1 MSRAI
6 TVQTN
11 FTTGEI
17 DPLLKSR
24 IDIEQYKNA
33 LDKAR
38 NVTIQPQGGVE
49 RRQGLQFIKEIPSA
63 ASPEDGTKLIPF
75 EFSTTQSYMLLFTHN
90 RLYVYKD
97 KALLTNINGSGNDFL
112 TTAIPSTKLSTLDF
126 AQSFDTLILVHEDLT
141 PFKLVRGASDTTWTI
156 SAISF
161 VHVPYHAFTIS
172 TSNPSATLTPSEVDG
187 NITLTAGSGVFSS
200 GNVNQYIE
208 VNDGLGRA
216 RIVSFTSST
225 VVEAIVE
232 IPFFDKNSIASGSWT
247 LETGYEVTW
256 SSTRGYPRT
265 ATFHEGRLYL
275 GGTKSRPNTLF
286 GSRVARFF
294 DFNPGEG
301 LDDDS
306 IEATLDTDSVNAI
319 IGLFSG
325 RDLQIFTKG
334 GEFFVPQSSLDPI
347 TPSNIVING
356 STRRGAKEGIKP
368 VGVESGTIFIQR
380 SGKSVREFLFSDVE
394 LSYVSNNISLLSS
407 HLLNTPIDMALRKA
421 TSTTE
426 GDMLM
431 IVNNDGTMA
440 SYSIL
445 RGQNV
450 IAPSLATTGAETA
463 TVTASDFANIAVGTE
478 LTFTD
483 NNGTVITLQTEA
495 ISGSAPSSAS
505 GNTHFFRPNES
516 NNTTADN
523 IFTAFGNID
532 GFVVKNPAAAVVT
545 VKRVVP
551 GDDNLTVTTTDSTR
565 LTVTNFTKSDS
576 FLNVAVDVETTYV
589 VVKRSIN
596 GSDAYHVEA
605 FNDDNT
611 TDSAILFTGGT
622 LPGSTSLSGLGHLE
636 GETVKVIVD
645 DAMQSNK
652 VVSSGAIT
660 LDAVPTSYVEVGLDY
675 TPKVKTLPVE
685 LKLSSGTI
693 MAQKKRIVELTTNM
707 YLSQNLTVNGNDL
720 PFTAATFFTGKKR
733 KKPMLGYNRNG
744 QITFSQSQP
753 LFFTL
758 LGVEYKVSVGQ

>member
-1 MSRAI
+1 MAKVSPAFTSFSAGEFSPKLDGRVDLEKYLKAAKKLH
-6 TVQTN
+6 N
-11 FTTGEI
+11 F
-17 DPLLKSR
+17 
-24 IDIEQYKNA
+24 
-33 LDKAR
+33 
-38 NVTIQPQGGVE
+38 TIQPQGGAT
-49 RRQGLQFIKEIPSA
+49 RRPGSQFVREVKNSA
-63 ASPEDGTKLIPF
+63 HNARLIPF

-90 RLYVYKD
+90 RLYIYKD
-97 KALLTNINGSGNDFL
+97 KALVTNINSSGNDYL

-126 AQSFDTLILVHEDLT
+126 AQSFDTLVLVHEDLT
-141 PFKLVRGASDTTWTI
+141 PFQLVRGGSDSTWTI

-161 VHVPYHAFTIS
+161 DHVPFHAFTTS
-172 TSNPSATLTPSEVDG
+172 TTEPSTTVTPSAVDG
-187 NITLTAGSGVFSS
+187 SITITAGSSIFDANS
-200 GNVNQYIE
+200 VNQYIE
-208 VNDGLGRA
+208 VKDGLGRA
-216 RIVSFTSST
+216 RIVKLNSGT

-232 IPFFDKNSIASGSWT
+232 IPFFDTNSIASGDYVVES
-247 LETGYEVTW
+247 GYEVTW
-256 SSTRGYPRT
+256 SGTRGYPRT

-368 VGVESGTIFIQR
+368 VGVESGTLFIQR
-380 SGKSVREFLFSDVE
+380 SGKAVREFSFSDTE
-394 LSYVSNNISLLSS
+394 LSYVSSNISLLSS
-407 HLLNTPIDMALRKA
+407 HLLSTPVDMALRKA

-431 IVNNDGTMA
+431 IVNNDGTLVM
-440 SYSIL
+440 YSLL
-445 RGQNV
+445 RDQNV
-450 IAPSLATTGAETA
+450 IAPSLASTGPDVA
-463 TVTASDFANIAVGTE
+463 TITVSDYANIAAGTE

-483 NNGTVITLQTEA
+483 NNGTVITLQSEA
-495 ISGSAPSSAS
+495 VGSSAPSSAS
-505 GNTHFFRPNES
+505 GNTHFFRPNSS
-516 NNTTADN
+516 NDTTADN
-523 IFTAFGNID
+523 IFTAFGNISQ
-532 GFVVKNPAAAVVT
+532 FVVKNPAAAVVT

-565 LTVTNFTKSDS
+565 LTVTNFAKSDK
-576 FLNVAVDVETTYV
+576 FLNVAVDVETVYC

-596 GSDAYHVEA
+596 GSDVYYVEA

-611 TDSAILFTGGT
+611 TDSAILFSGGT
-622 LPGSTSLSGLGHLE
+622 LPGSTSLSGLTHLE

-645 DAMQSNK
+645 DAMQANK

-660 LDAVPTSYVEVGLDY
+660 LDAVPSSYVEVGLDY

-685 LKLSSGTI
+685 LKLPSGNTI
-693 MAQKKRIVELTTNM
+693 AQKKRIVEATANV
-707 YLSQNLTVNGNDL
+707 YLSQNLTVDGKDIA
-720 PFTAATFFTGKKR
+720 FTASSFFTGLKR
-733 KKPMLGYNRNG
+733 RKPMLGFDRQG
-744 QITFSQSQP
+744 QITISQSQP

-758 LGVEYKVSVGQ
+758 LGIEYKVSVGQ

>member
-17 DPLLKSR
+17 DPLLKAR
-24 IDIEQYKNA
+24 TDIGQYNNG

-38 NVTIQPQGGVE
+38 NVTIQPQGGIE

-63 ASPEDGTKLIPF
+63 ASPEDGTRLIPF

-90 RLYVYKD
+90 RLYIYKD
-97 KALLTNINGSGNDFL
+97 KALLTNINGSGNDYL
-112 TTAIPSTKLSTLDF
+112 TTAIPSTKVSTIDF
-126 AQSFDTLILVHEDLT
+126 AQSFDTLVLVHEDLT
-141 PFKLVRGASDTTWTI
+141 PFKLVRGGDDTTWTI
-156 SAISF
+156 SAITF
-161 VHVPYHAFTIS
+161 EHVPFHAFS
-172 TSNPSATLTPSEVDG
+172 TSTTAPSTTITPSAVDG
-187 NITLTAGSGVFSS
+187 NVTITAGSGIFSS

-216 RIVSFTSST
+216 RIVKLNSST
-225 VVEAIVE
+225 VVEAVVE
-232 IPFFDKNSIASGSWT
+232 IPFFDLNAIASGDYVIES
-247 LETGYEVTW
+247 GYEVTW

-265 ATFHEGRLYL
+265 ATFHEGRLYF

-368 VGVESGTIFIQR
+368 VGVESGTLFIQR
-380 SGKSVREFLFSDVE
+380 SGKAVREFSFSDTE
-394 LSYVSNNISLLSS
+394 LSYVSANISLLSS
-407 HLLNTPIDMALRKA
+407 HLLSTPIDMALRKA

-426 GDMLM
+426 GDMLL
-431 IVNNDGTMA
+431 IVNTDGTLIT
-440 SYSIL
+440 YSML
-445 RGQNV
+445 KDQNV
-450 IAPSLATTGAETA
+450 IAPSLQSTGPEAA
-463 TVTASDFANIAVGTE
+463 TVTASDYANIAVGTE

-545 VKRVVP
+545 IKRVIP

-565 LTVTNFTKSDS
+565 LAVTNFAKTDK
-576 FLNVAVDVETTYV
+576 FLNVAVDVETVYC

-636 GETVKVIVD
+636 GETVKVIAD

-685 LKLSSGTI
+685 LKLPSGNI
-693 MAQKKRIVELTTNM
+693 IAQKKRIVELTTNI

-720 PFTAATFFTGKKR
+720 AFTAASFFTGKKR
-733 KKPMLGYNRNG
+733 KKPMLGYDRNG

-753 LFFTL
+753 LFFNL

>member
-1 MSRAI
+1 
-6 TVQTN
+6 
-11 FTTGEI
+11 
-17 DPLLKSR
+17 
-24 IDIEQYKNA
+24 
-33 LDKAR
+33 
-38 NVTIQPQGGVE
+38 
-49 RRQGLQFIKEIPSA
+49 
-63 ASPEDGTKLIPF
+63 
-75 EFSTTQSYMLLFTHN
+75 MLLFTHN
-90 RLYVYKD
+90 RLYIYKD
-97 KALLTNINGSGNDFL
+97 KALVTNINSSGNDYL

-126 AQSFDTLILVHEDLT
+126 AQSFDTLVLVHEDLT
-141 PFKLVRGASDTTWTI
+141 PFQLVRGGSDSTWTI

-161 VHVPYHAFTIS
+161 DHVPFHAFTTS
-172 TSNPSATLTPSEVDG
+172 TTEPSTTVTPSAVDG
-187 NITLTAGSGVFSS
+187 SITITAGSSIFDANS
-200 GNVNQYIE
+200 VNQYIE
-208 VNDGLGRA
+208 VKDGLGRA
-216 RIVSFTSST
+216 RIVKLNSGT

-232 IPFFDKNSIASGSWT
+232 IPFFDTNSIASGDYVVES
-247 LETGYEVTW
+247 GYEVTW
-256 SSTRGYPRT
+256 SGTRGYPRT

-368 VGVESGTIFIQR
+368 VGVESGTLFIQR
-380 SGKSVREFLFSDVE
+380 SGKAVREFSFSDTE
-394 LSYVSNNISLLSS
+394 LSYVSSNISLLSS
-407 HLLNTPIDMALRKA
+407 HLLSTPIDMALRKA

-431 IVNNDGTMA
+431 IVNTDGTLVM
-440 SYSIL
+440 YSLL
-445 RGQNV
+445 RDQNV
-450 IAPSLATTGAETA
+450 IAPSLASTGPDVA
-463 TVTASDFANIAVGTE
+463 TITVSDYANIAAGTE

-483 NNGTVITLQTEA
+483 NNGTVITLQSEA
-495 ISGSAPSSAS
+495 VGSSAPSSAS
-505 GNTHFFRPNES
+505 GNTHFFRPNSS

-523 IFTAFGNID
+523 LFTAFGNISQ
-532 GFVVKNPAAAVVT
+532 FVVKNPAAAVVT

-565 LTVTNFTKSDS
+565 LTVTNFAKSDK
-576 FLNVAVDVETTYV
+576 FLNVAVDVETVYC

-596 GSDAYHVEA
+596 GSDVYYVEA

-611 TDSAILFTGGT
+611 TDSAILFSGGT
-622 LPGSTSLSGLGHLE
+622 LPGSTSLSGLTHLE

-645 DAMQSNK
+645 DAMQANK

-660 LDAVPTSYVEVGLDY
+660 LDAVPSSYVEVGLDY

-685 LKLSSGTI
+685 LKLPSGNTI
-693 MAQKKRIVELTTNM
+693 AQKKRIVEATANV
-707 YLSQNLTVNGNDL
+707 YLSQNLTVDGKDIA
-720 PFTAATFFTGKKR
+720 FTASSFFTGLKR
-733 KKPMLGYNRNG
+733 RKPMLGFDRQG
-744 QITFSQSQP
+744 QITISQSQP

-758 LGVEYKVSVGQ
+758 LGIEYKVSVGQ